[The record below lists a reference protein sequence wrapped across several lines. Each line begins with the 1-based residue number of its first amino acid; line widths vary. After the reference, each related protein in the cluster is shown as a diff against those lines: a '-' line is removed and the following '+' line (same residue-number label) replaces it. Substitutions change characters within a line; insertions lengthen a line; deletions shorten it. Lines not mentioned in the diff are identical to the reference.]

1 MRIASSRVLVRT
13 ATSAT
18 TVLLAGGLLFAGT
31 GAATALDLGS
41 LASGSL
47 GSLGSSG
54 SLGSLDAGSSTP
66 LAATPHLESIANF
79 RDVGGNDGDGYA
91 TGLGRHLKRGV
102 VYRANALTSA
112 SEADLQTLT
121 GLGITSI
128 TDMRGVAEIANP
140 LVGGQDKI
148 PTGADYVNTPI
159 EFADLVQ
166 LAQTIQSP
174 EQGRQ
179 FMEDTNRSFVTDP
192 VRRAGF
198 AKVLTDIANSDGP
211 VIFHCTSGKDRTGW
225 VSALLQ
231 QIGGASAETVMSD
244 YLLSNDYLE
253 PVNTRTLAQIRHAL
267 GDQAALNLTPVLG
280 VEASFLQSGL
290 TQMRADYG
298 NLLGYLTDGLGL
310 DNTTIVK
317 LATKMWA

>member
-47 GSLGSSG
+47 ASG
-54 SLGSLDAGSSTP
+54 SLGSLDAGSTAP
-66 LAATPHLESIANF
+66 LDPTPHLASIANF

-91 TGLGRHLKRGV
+91 TGFEQHLKRGV

-112 SEADLQTLT
+112 SEPDLQTLT

-128 TDMRGVAEIANP
+128 TDMRGVSEIANP
-140 LVGGQDKI
+140 LVGGEDKI
-148 PTGADYVNTPI
+148 PAGADYVHTPI

-225 VSALLQ
+225 VASLLQ
-231 QIGGASAETVMSD
+231 RIGGASPETVMAD

-253 PVNTRTLAQIRHAL
+253 PVNVRTLAQIRRAL

-280 VEASFLQSGL
+280 VEASYLEAGL
-290 TQMRADYG
+290 AQITSDYG
-298 NLLGYLTDGLGL
+298 SINSYLTKGLGL
-310 DNTTIVK
+310 DPLTVLK
-317 LATKMWA
+317 LGIKMRG